1 MKEKVDADRAIER
14 LHGFFLYGSRLT
26 VKMAKD
32 QRARRSVPEYSPNA
46 DRFRKDV
53 SRETGN
59 EKMRGPQ
66 RPIKEPRRKRIAG
79 HVENED
85 FWSMRRC
92 LVGKTSTVCSLNS
105 IYNRMVD
112 WSDMV
117 GSQSRSIWE
126 EGLGGSSKE
135 ETADCG
141 NQNEEGNK
149 ENGVEN
155 VLGVEIKEEGCIV
168 ASEFRV
174 DPKPVAN
181 LNKFG
186 KNPFGET
193 HQTWASRL
201 INSGVEVLDSKLE
214 RVGDEVRT
222 QKGIQFGPENLVEN
236 MIEALDLARCG
247 QTSKRVVIQLKTD
260 KVSSDLGKQVW
271 ANRVN
276 ESFNAE
282 KGFSTSDVE
291 VA

>member
-1 MKEKVDADRAIER
+1 MDSSSEVGEGKVGVTTLFVENIP
-14 LHGFFLYGSRLT
+14 GLT

-85 FWSMRRC
+85 FWSMR
-92 LVGKTSTVCSLNS
+92 
-105 IYNRMVD
+105 
-112 WSDMV
+112 
-117 GSQSRSIWE
+117 SRSIWE

>member
-1 MKEKVDADRAIER
+1 MDSSSEVGEGKVGVTTLFVENIP
-14 LHGFFLYGSRLT
+14 GLT

-32 QRARRSVPEYSPNA
+32 QRARRFVPEYSPNA
-46 DRFRKDV
+46 ARFRKEV
-53 SRETGN
+53 SRET
-59 EKMRGPQ
+59 
-66 RPIKEPRRKRIAG
+66 
-79 HVENED
+79 
-85 FWSMRRC
+85 
-92 LVGKTSTVCSLNS
+92 
-105 IYNRMVD
+105 
-112 WSDMV
+112 
-117 GSQSRSIWE
+117 
-126 EGLGGSSKE
+126 GLGGSSKE

-181 LNKFG
+181 LNKSG
-186 KNPFGET
+186 KNPFAET

-201 INSGVEVLDSKLE
+201 INSGVEVLDSKSE

-247 QTSKRVVIQLKTD
+247 QTSKRAVIQLKTY
-260 KVSSDLGKQVW
+260 KVSSDLGKQAW

-276 ESFNAE
+276 ESFNAG
-282 KGFSTSDVE
+282 KGFSMSDVE